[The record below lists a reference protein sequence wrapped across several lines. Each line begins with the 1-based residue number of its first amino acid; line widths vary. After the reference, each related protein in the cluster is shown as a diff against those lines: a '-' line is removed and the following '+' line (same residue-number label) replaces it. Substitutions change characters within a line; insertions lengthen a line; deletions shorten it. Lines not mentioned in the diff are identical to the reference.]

1 MEVISRRG
9 GWRQK
14 VESWR
19 ERRGRLNMIWGGK
32 RHPVSVWAESALA
45 SPGATGEETL
55 GVNHSRHR
63 MKARRNSKNNAFSSQ
78 TEAVCKK
85 QNWRAY

>member
-1 MEVISRRG
+1 MISIEEGQEVGTEDGVG
-9 GWRQK
+9 GG
-14 VESWR
+14 R
-19 ERRGRLNMIWGGK
+19 EQIENDFFK
-32 RHPVSVWAESALA
+32 RHPVSVWVASALA
-45 SPGATGEETL
+45 SPGAIGEETL

-63 MKARRNSKNNAFSSQ
+63 MKARRNSKNNAFSFK